1 MQNLFYVDTDELWK
15 NYISRINKDN
25 EDEINKLIKIEKM
38 KNKEMKNRQI
48 KNKEM
53 KNKEIKNNLLSKL

>member
-1 MQNLFYVDTDELWK
+1 MQNLFYVDTEELWK

-38 KNKEMKNRQI
+38 KNKEMKN
-48 KNKEM
+48 KEM
-53 KNKEIKNNLLSKL
+53 KNNLLSKL

>member
-25 EDEINKLIKIEKM
+25 EYEINKLIKIEKI
-38 KNKEMKNRQI
+38 KIEMKNR
-48 KNKEM
+48 EM
-53 KNKEIKNNLLSKL
+53 KNKMKNIKYLFFKL